1 MANAM
6 KGFLRYRHKQK
17 HLDTTLLLVRLCI
30 GPFMLT
36 HGIPKLMRFFGDD
49 QVSFSD
55 PVGLGMIPS
64 LVLAIFAEV
73 FCSVLLTLGLFTR
86 WAALPLIV
94 TMSVAA
100 LVVHLDDGFGS
111 MEMALLYLLV
121 YLFLFAAGP
130 GKYSLDHL
138 FFARK

>member
-1 MANAM
+1 M
-6 KGFLRYRHKQK
+6 KSFLSYRHQPR
-17 HLDTTLLLVRLCI
+17 HLDTVLLLVRLCI

-49 QVSFSD
+49 PVRFSD
-55 PVGLGMIPS
+55 PVGLGVLPS

-73 FCSVLLTLGLFTR
+73 ICSVLLTLGLFTR
-86 WAALPLIV
+86 WATLPLIV

-100 LVVHLDDGFGS
+100 FVVHLDDGFGS

-130 GKYSLDHL
+130 GKYSMDHRL
-138 FFARK
+138 FRKR

>member
-1 MANAM
+1 MIRL
-6 KGFLRYRHKQK
+6 LRDHHHRYV
-17 HLDTTLLLVRLCI
+17 DGALLLLRLCA

-49 QVSFSD
+49 PVRFSD
-55 PVGLGMIPS
+55 PIGLGMISS
-64 LVLAIFAEV
+64 LLLAVFAEV
-73 FCSVLLTLGLFTR
+73 ICSALITLGLVTR

-100 LVVHLDDGFGS
+100 FVVHGGDEFGS
-111 MEMALLYLLV
+111 MEMALLYLLIYV
-121 YLFLFAAGP
+121 FILIAGP
-130 GKYSLDHL
+130 GKYSMDYL